1 MPDADQ
7 TNTPL
12 PNPTP
17 SAPAADAAIPS
28 VPSDA
33 PIDSSVADVTTPDA
47 STPDVSTSDAPT
59 PDISTSDTS
68 APDEPPIDSSES
80 SSEDDDR
87 AADIMSEIAAKLAES
102 HNILIALS
110 SDPSVDEMSAAI
122 GISLCLD
129 RTGKRATAIYSGS
142 TPNALEFLR
151 PDEVFETSADALQ
164 DFVVAIDKDKAD
176 HLRYKLDGDY
186 VKIFITPYKTRISE
200 DDLEFS
206 YGDFNIDLVLALNV
220 ANGVDLDAALREHGR
235 IMHDAEIVNI
245 TTGNPGKFGEIEWS
259 DKKAS
264 SISEMIARLF
274 LSMSRKLVIEQPD
287 ATALLTGIIAAT
299 DRFSNAKTTPVSL
312 EVASELLKSGANR
325 ELISKNISGDGQ
337 DNPFTSN
344 NNFTFAEEKSS
355 KDEDVSSIDISH
367 SDKPTGSDQDSVAE
381 DANFKDSKD
390 SKGHEEGITAA
401 KSSAPILEAP
411 AELTSSFMGATA
423 PSDGTAGQPAAT
435 PSDVTPLGATEQ
447 APEKIVAPSSD
458 FQNGPTTG
466 NKYGQMLEQALAE
479 SEPIMATSPAP
490 SLAPAAPTI
499 ATVPAAPLDG
509 ISTPTTPTTPATP
522 TASII
527 SNPAVSAAPIVNANP
542 EINGVPEMNF
552 NAPGDILP
560 PPPAPNIDTA
570 LPPTSDSALATPTI
584 NATPS
589 IAAPVSMPSDMTA
602 APAATDAFQIPTANA
617 A

>member
-33 PIDSSVADVTTPDA
+33 PIDSPVADVT
-47 STPDVSTSDAPT
+47 TPDVSTSDAPT

-68 APDEPPIDSSES
+68 APDEPPIDPSES

-151 PDEVFETSADALQ
+151 PDEIFETSADALQ

-287 ATALLTGIIAAT
+287 ATALLTGIVAAT

-325 ELISKNISGDGQ
+325 ELISKNISGNGQ
-337 DNPFTSN
+337 DNPFTSS

-381 DANFKDSKD
+381 DANSKDSKD
-390 SKGHEEGITAA
+390 PEEGITAA

-435 PSDVTPLGATEQ
+435 PLAPAAPLGATEQ

-458 FQNGPTTG
+458 FQNEPTTG

-479 SEPIMATSPAP
+479 PEPTMATSPAP
-490 SLAPAAPTI
+490 SLAPAASTI
-499 ATVPAAPLDG
+499 ATIPAAPLDG
-509 ISTPTTPTTPATP
+509 ISIPTTPTTPATP
-522 TASII
+522 AASII
-527 SNPAVSAAPIVNANP
+527 SNPAVSAAPIVNTNP

-570 LPPTSDSALATPTI
+570 LPPTSDSAPATPTI

-589 IAAPVSMPSDMTA
+589 VAAPVSMPSGMTA
-602 APAATDAFQIPTANA
+602 TPAATDAFQIPTANA
-617 A
+617 T